1 LGPLLKVYSKAH
13 WGYFLKEESM
23 AKRIVLISCVK
34 KKVGHRAK
42 ARDLYVSP
50 WFRLAFRYAQQL
62 RPDQIFILS
71 AKYGLLGP
79 DAVVDP
85 YEKTLNKMPATEVKA
100 WAEQVIGKLRRH
112 ANLASDHFI
121 ILASERYR
129 RHLRPHLGSSKVP
142 MEGLDRCK
150 QLHWLKE
157 RVEQ

>member
-1 LGPLLKVYSKAH
+1 
-13 WGYFLKEESM
+13 M

-50 WFRLAFRYAQQL
+50 WFKLAFRYAQRL
-62 RPDQIFILS
+62 RPDRIFILS

-79 DAVVDP
+79 DAVVEP

-100 WAEQVIGKLRRH
+100 WAVGVIEKLRRH

-129 RHLRPHLGSSKVP
+129 KHLRPHLGSSEVP
-142 MEGLDRCK
+142 MEGLGIGR
-150 QLHWLKE
+150 QLRWLKNA
-157 RVEQ
+157 VEQ

>member
-1 LGPLLKVYSKAH
+1 LLNAYGSVR

-34 KKVGHRAK
+34 KKLGHKAK

-50 WFRLAFRYAQQL
+50 WFKLAFRYAQQL
-62 RPDQIFILS
+62 RPDRIFILS

-79 DAVVDP
+79 DAVVEP
-85 YEKTLNKMPATEVKA
+85 YEKTLNRMPAAEVKA
-100 WAEQVIGKLRRH
+100 WAVGVIEQLGGQ
-112 ANLASDHFI
+112 ANLSSDHFI

-129 RHLRPHLGSSKVP
+129 KHLRPHLGSSKVP
-142 MEGLDRCK
+142 MEGLGIGR